1 VSDKSEKRPK
11 LSSAS
16 RHSESMAQL
25 RPLEG
30 NDTVLAIREVTEEVG
45 ICHCSCPAILANDL
59 EMRHSGPD
67 LRGTEL
73 GGLTGASTK
82 HK

>member
-1 VSDKSEKRPK
+1 MSVKSEKRPK

-25 RPLEG
+25 I
-30 NDTVLAIREVTEEVG
+30 TILAKREVTEEVG
-45 ICHCSCPAILANDL
+45 ICHCSCPAILASYL
-59 EMRHSGPD
+59 EMRRAGSE
-67 LRGTEL
+67 LRGTEWD
-73 GGLTGASTK
+73 GHIVASTE